1 MSAKNNNVK
10 TLSLFLLCW
19 AALLVMTFKARFY
32 EFYLPNENLTFGDF
46 KYVLSCGNFE
56 VNDMNCNEYM
66 YGRWLLV
73 FLSKVT
79 FLHPYP
85 EQTTFVIIAVS
96 LIAIAHLLLSLKNK
110 IQKFLAILL
119 LLSPSLAL
127 LIQRGNLDIVVF
139 FMCWYAIKFFFNGQ
153 QQFGLLVAV
162 LASAIKIYPV
172 ALFAILV
179 ILFLIQKK
187 SIAFRILWLCI
198 AGIVVWS
205 SLIDIGNIPWL
216 PSDAR
221 NSFGL
226 RVLGEYITYAFSGS
240 GKQMSPISGSLL
252 GGAFLGVVI
261 IFMRNISKTMTPK
274 PKFTN
279 QETYIWAVFFLC
291 IYISGISVDYRL
303 IFLLPIIAFVEDLK
317 VSENIVFSV
326 LAISIFYFSFPF
338 EMLQVVGDLALSVIV
353 SILLLMI
360 FNQRP
365 RNTVRLERN
374 YTQFKV
380 SDSA

>member
-1 MSAKNNNVK
+1 VSAKNDNLK
-10 TLSLFLLCW
+10 KLSLSLLCW
-19 AALLVMTFKARFY
+19 AALLVITFKARFY
-32 EFYLPNENLTFGDF
+32 ELYLPNENLTFGDF

-56 VNDMNCNEYM
+56 VNDLNCNEYM

-96 LIAIAHLLLSLKNK
+96 LLAIAHLLMSLKNK
-110 IQKFLAILL
+110 IQRCLAILL
-119 LLSPSLAL
+119 LLSPSVAL

-139 FMCWYAIKFFFNGQ
+139 FMCWYAIKFFFGGQ
-153 QQFGLLVAV
+153 PQLGLLVAV

-187 SIAFRILWLCI
+187 SITFRILWLCI
-198 AGIVVWS
+198 AGMIIWS

-240 GKQMSPISGSLL
+240 GKQMSPLLGSLL

-261 IFMRNISKTMTPK
+261 IFMRNISKTLTPK
-274 PKFTN
+274 LKLTN
-279 QETYIWAVFFLC
+279 QETYAWGAFFVC

-317 VSENIVFSV
+317 ASENVVFSV
-326 LAISIFYFSFPF
+326 LVISTFYFSFPF
-338 EMLQVVGDLALSVIV
+338 EILQVAGDLALSVIV

-365 RNTVRLERN
+365 RKGVGFQRN
-374 YTQFKV
+374 KTRFKV
-380 SDSA
+380 LDWT